1 MREAMQQV
9 SCGIYESPIGRLKIF
24 CTQDGVK
31 SVGFQREEAKAER
44 MTESPSPKSEQ
55 MLDKTREEL
64 KEYFEGKRSTFSV
77 PCVMEGTEFQ
87 KKVWKALQ
95 EIPYGETRS
104 YQEIAVQ
111 IGNPKAYRA
120 VGMANHRNPIA
131 ILVPCHRVVGSD
143 GKLTGY
149 AGGLDKKEKLLALEQ
164 QMHGK
169 KAI

>member
-1 MREAMQQV
+1 MREAMQEV

-64 KEYFEGKRSTFSV
+64 KEYFEGKRKTFSV

-87 KKVWKALQ
+87 KKVWKAL
-95 EIPYGETRS
+95 
-104 YQEIAVQ
+104 A
-111 IGNPKAYRA
+111 GNPIW
-120 VGMANHRNPIA
+120 GNP
-131 ILVPCHRVVGSD
+131 
-143 GKLTGY
+143 
-149 AGGLDKKEKLLALEQ
+149 LLSGNCRTDRKSQ
-164 QMHGK
+164 GIQSRRHGK
-169 KAI
+169 SQESDCDSRPLSQSCGK